1 MGANLIK
8 KKFEVID
15 HTADIGLKAYGDS
28 LAELFKN
35 FAYGIFSQ
43 IADLDNVEERDSFEI
58 VLEAEDREELLVDW
72 LNELLYISDARKTIL
87 KKFEISE
94 ITETQLEATVFGE
107 KMDHQRHRI
116 YTYVKAATYH
126 DLKIE
131 HNGIWQGQVIF
142 DV

>member
-8 KKFEVID
+8 KRFEVID

-28 LAELFKN
+28 LGELFEN

-58 VLEAEDREELLVDW
+58 VLEAEDQEELLVDW

-94 ITETQLEATVFGE
+94 ITETQLRAMVFGE

-116 YTYVKAATYH
+116 YTYVKAATYY

-131 HNGIWQGQVIF
+131 HDGIWQGQVIF

>member
-8 KKFEVID
+8 KRFEVID

-28 LAELFKN
+28 LGELFEN

-58 VLEAEDREELLVDW
+58 ILEAEDQEELLVDW
-72 LNELLYISDARKTIL
+72 LNELLYISDARTTIL

-94 ITETQLEATVFGE
+94 ITETPLRGMVVWE
-107 KMDHQRHRI
+107 KIDNQRHR
-116 YTYVKAATYH
+116 
-126 DLKIE
+126 
-131 HNGIWQGQVIF
+131 
-142 DV
+142 

>member
-1 MGANLIK
+1 
-8 KKFEVID
+8 

-28 LAELFKN
+28 LGELFEN

-58 VLEAEDREELLVDW
+58 VLEAEDQEELLVDW

-87 KKFEISE
+87 QKFEVSD
-94 ITETQLEATVFGE
+94 ITETQLRAMVFGE

-116 YTYVKAATYH
+116 YTYVKAATYY

-131 HNGIWQGQVIF
+131 NNGIWQGQVIF